1 MGYPGGVTSDDAART
16 PAPDPGKPATI
27 YDVARVAGVSPST
40 VSRALSKPG
49 RISATTEYRIREA
62 AASLDYRL
70 NPMARALPTGRTNTL
85 GVLLSDITNPV
96 YFDLLRGAGSAAT
109 AHGYTLVMAESQ
121 ESPEQEQEAAV
132 RLLPAV
138 DGLVLVSTRLDDAAI
153 TQLADRKPLVLVNR
167 QVPGVPGLVPDARPG
182 ITAALDH
189 LGGLG
194 HRSIAYLAGPTISW
208 MNMLRRDA
216 VFEGAPERGISV
228 VEIGPNAPTLDGG
241 RAALRRVRASG
252 ATAVLTYNDLIAIG
266 LLSEAQAGGIDV
278 PRELSIVGFDD
289 IFGSDFTSP
298 PVTTIRT
305 PLARAGRAAVN
316 RAVAEIAGE
325 DVDGSVDLT
334 TEFVLRG
341 STAAPRDERGA

>member
-1 MGYPGGVTSDDAART
+1 MEYPGGVTPDDAAPT
-16 PAPDPGKPATI
+16 PAVATGKPATI

-49 RISATTEYRIREA
+49 RISAPTERRIREA

-70 NPMARALPTGRTNTL
+70 NPMARALPTGRTSTL

-96 YFDLLRGAGSAAT
+96 YFDLLRGAGSAAS

-121 ESPEQEQEAAV
+121 DSAEQEQEAAG

-138 DGLVLVSTRLDDAAI
+138 DGLVLVSTRLDDATI

-167 QVPGVPGLVPDARPG
+167 HVTGVPGLVPDVRPG

-189 LGGLG
+189 LAGLG
-194 HRSIAYLAGPTISW
+194 HRSIAYLAGPTTSW
-208 MNMLRRDA
+208 MNTLRREA
-216 VFEGAPERGISV
+216 VFAGAPERGMSV

-252 ATAVLTYNDLIAIG
+252 VTAVMTYNDLIAIG
-266 LLSEAQAGGIDV
+266 LLSEAQAGGVEV

-305 PLARAGRAAVN
+305 PLALAGRAAVN
-316 RAVAEIAGE
+316 RAVAQIAGE
-325 DVDGSVDLT
+325 AADASVDLT
-334 TEFVLRG
+334 TELVLRG
-341 STAAPRDERGA
+341 STAAPA